1 MNRVMIEV
9 DNEIYQLIRTLPV
22 EEKYDTSI
30 LKQLWRCD
38 KCFKKEGKYY
48 FCRLVETVE
57 YEEIE
62 EEASSERT

>member
-48 FCRLVETVE
+48 FCRLVE
-57 YEEIE
+57 
-62 EEASSERT
+62 